1 MFFTG
6 KPAKPVAR
14 ASIVA
19 HAPSP
24 STPASSDASIVLDAL
39 GNVLHTC
46 ARFALDTETLD
57 AEASK
62 AKVTDWMRHVTMLDM
77 DKFKVANDTFG
88 HDIGDA
94 ALRTVGDCLARVFLR
109 RGDLVCRYGG
119 DEFAV
124 LLTETPSVKAAT
136 LGDRVASCAR
146 RAFQNARQRSP

>member
-19 HAPSP
+19 HAPPP

-39 GNVLHTC
+39 GNVLQTC

-109 RGDLVCRYGG
+109 RGDLVCRCGG